1 METRKITVT
10 EIVSPATIRGD
21 DGQTYVLRGV
31 PDSGE
36 ELSTYAATLAHVKS
50 RLLNSAL
57 HIDDESAAELPDLPG
72 MSVDAYDTDGG
83 RITPGLAAEVAGLLA
98 GYPMK

>member
-36 ELSTYAATLAHVKS
+36 EL
-50 RLLNSAL
+50 
-57 HIDDESAAELPDLPG
+57 
-72 MSVDAYDTDGG
+72 
-83 RITPGLAAEVAGLLA
+83 
-98 GYPMK
+98 